1 MSNLQ
6 AREALERAQRLF
18 RERPSAAIKNVPA
31 TAVWQDALKCKISN
45 PEGRTVVTDM
55 AKAIGG
61 GDAGPSPGWLLRASL
76 AACTATAIAMRAA
89 LNGIELREL
98 EVTVCSDTDIRG
110 AVGIDGVPLAMTG
123 LRMSIKVGADT
134 SAEKTLREIVAW
146 ASTQSTVS
154 ATLHKGLVIPVDV
167 TMTAAPATATVLSNQ

>member
-31 TAVWQDALKCKISN
+31 IAIWQDGLECKISN

-61 GDAGPSPGWLLRASL
+61 DDAGHSPGWLLRASL

-89 LNGIELREL
+89 LHGIELREL
-98 EVTVCSDTDIRG
+98 EVTVCSNTDIRG
-110 AVGIDGVPLAMTG
+110 AVGIDEVPMAMTG
-123 LRMSIKVGADT
+123 MRMSIKVSADH

-154 ATLHKGLVIPVDV
+154 ATLHEGQAISADV
-167 TMTAAPATATVLSNQ
+167 TLTSPPAIAAVLSN

>member
-31 TAVWQDALKCKISN
+31 TAVWQDGLECKISN

-61 GDAGPSPGWLLRASL
+61 GDAGHSPGWLLRAAL

-110 AVGIDGVPLAMTG
+110 AVGIDGVPMAMTG
-123 LRMSIKVGADT
+123 MRMSIKASADK
-134 SAEKTLREIVAW
+134 SAEKTLRAIVAW

-154 ATLHKGLVIPVDV
+154 ATLHEGQVIPADV
-167 TMTAAPATATVLSNQ
+167 TLT